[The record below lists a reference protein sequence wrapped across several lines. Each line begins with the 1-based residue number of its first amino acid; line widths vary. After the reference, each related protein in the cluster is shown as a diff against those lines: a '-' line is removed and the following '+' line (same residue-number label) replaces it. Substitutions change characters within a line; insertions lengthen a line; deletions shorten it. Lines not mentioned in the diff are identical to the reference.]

1 MQPRPW
7 QRHYDWNVPE
17 TIRYPRIMAHELLGR
32 SVSAFPD
39 KPATNFFGTELT
51 FWELRSQIL
60 RMAHALGEAGVRKG
74 DRVGVHLPNCPQ
86 YIISY
91 YASLFLG
98 AIVVNLNP
106 MYTVDELKGLTT
118 NTTVSTLITF
128 DMVLPNV
135 RALCQAVEIERVI
148 VTRVTDYIDGF
159 GQSTPQELELE
170 EGWLHFSTMLEAS
183 THTTL
188 PRVEM
193 SVNDPALIQF
203 TGGTTG
209 LPKGAVLTHANLVA
223 AAIQCSLWG
232 SATTDLTP
240 PEKRSVM
247 AVLPYFHVYGTIVV
261 LNWGMVNC
269 ATQIIA
275 PRFELD
281 EIMGILEGFKQITF
295 FPAVPTMINAIINHP
310 RASELELA
318 KKLGLF
324 NSGGGPMPLELIE
337 QTQDMGINYGEGW
350 GMSETTSLGIANPLM
365 GMSKAGSIGIPFPD
379 TDVKL
384 VDLETGTEA
393 VPKGEPGELIIKS
406 PLVMQGYWNNPEE
419 TAGQLK
425 DGWLYSGDVAVQDQ
439 DDYFAIVDRKK
450 DMIIAGGY
458 NIYPREIDEVLYEH
472 PKVADAVSV
481 GVPDDYRGETVKAFV
496 VAKPGETVTGEEIIE
511 FCREKLAAYKAPKI
525 VEFRDELP
533 KSAVGKIL
541 RKVLR
546 AEEMEKKQNEQ

>member
-1 MQPRPW
+1 MQSRPW

-17 TIRYPRIMAHELLGR
+17 TIKYPRVMAHELLG
-32 SVSAFPD
+32 VAVNAFPD

-106 MYTVDELKGLTT
+106 MYTVDELKGLTS

-128 DMVLPNV
+128 DMVLPNIQ
-135 RALCQAVEIERVI
+135 ALCREVEIERVI

-159 GQSTPQELELE
+159 GQSTPEELDLE
-170 EGWLHFSTMLEAS
+170 EGWLHFSSMLDAS
-183 THTTL
+183 TSTSL
-188 PRVEM
+188 PKVES

-223 AAIQCSLWG
+223 ATMQSSLWG
-232 SATTDLTP
+232 SATTGLTP

-261 LNWGMVNC
+261 LNWGMFNC
-269 ATQIIA
+269 ATQVIA

-281 EIMGILEGFKQITF
+281 EIMGILEGFQQITF

-310 RASELELA
+310 RAAELELG
-318 KKLGLF
+318 KRLGLF

-337 QTQDMGINYGEGW
+337 QAREMGINYGEGW

-384 VDLETGTEA
+384 VDLESGTEEVA
-393 VPKGEPGELIIKS
+393 KGEPGELIVKS

-425 DGWLYSGDVAVQDQ
+425 DGWLYTGDVAVQDE

-481 GVPDDYRGETVKAFV
+481 GVPDEYRGETVKAFV
-496 VAKPGETVTGEEIIE
+496 VAKPGETVTGEEIIA

-546 AEEMEKKQNEQ
+546 AEEMDKDQNK

>member
-1 MQPRPW
+1 MKSRPW

-17 TIRYPRIMAHELLGR
+17 TIRYPSILAHDLLKLPA
-32 SVSAFPD
+32 SSFPD
-39 KPATNFFGTELT
+39 KAATNFFGTVLT

-60 RMAHALGEAGVRKG
+60 RMAHALGEAGVAKG
-74 DRVGVHLPNCPQ
+74 DRVGVHLPNSPQ

-91 YASLFLG
+91 YAALYLG
-98 AIVVNLNP
+98 AVVVNLNP
-106 MYTVDELKGLTT
+106 MYTAEELKGLTA
-118 NTTVSTLITF
+118 NTGVSTLITF

-135 RALCQAVEIERVI
+135 RALCQEVDIARVV

-159 GQSTPQELELE
+159 GQSTPAELELE
-170 EGWLHFSTMLEAS
+170 EGWYHFSTMLEAS
-183 THTTL
+183 TSTSL
-188 PRVEM
+188 PRIDIAVD
-193 SVNDPALIQF
+193 DPALIQF

-223 AAIQCSLWG
+223 AAMQCSLWG
-232 SATTDLTP
+232 AATTGLTP

-261 LNWGMVNC
+261 LSWAMFNC

-281 EIMGILEGFKQITF
+281 EIMGILEGFDQITF

-310 RASELELA
+310 KATEINLA
-318 KKLGLF
+318 KRLGLF

-337 QTQDMGINYGEGW
+337 QAQDMGVNYGEGW

-379 TDVKL
+379 TDVRI
-384 VDLETGTEA
+384 VDIENGTED
-393 VPKGEPGELIIKS
+393 VSRGERGELIIKS

-425 DGWLYSGDVAVQDQ
+425 DGWLYTGDIAVQDD

-458 NIYPREIDEVLYEH
+458 NIYPREIDEVLFEH

-496 VAKPGETVTGEEIIE
+496 VVKPGESATEEEIMT

-525 VEFRDELP
+525 VEFREELP

-546 AEEMEKKQNEQ
+546 QEELEKSAGK